1 MNDLFKTF
9 QSGLLTALVGL
20 ASWIGIETKNDIR
33 KMSESIIAL
42 NERIAVIM
50 GDRKVDEKIMQQ
62 HEKQISIIEE
72 DLKRMRRGQ

>member
-50 GDRKVDEKIMQQ
+50 GDRKVDEKILQQ

-72 DLKRMRRGQ
+72 DLKRFRRGQ